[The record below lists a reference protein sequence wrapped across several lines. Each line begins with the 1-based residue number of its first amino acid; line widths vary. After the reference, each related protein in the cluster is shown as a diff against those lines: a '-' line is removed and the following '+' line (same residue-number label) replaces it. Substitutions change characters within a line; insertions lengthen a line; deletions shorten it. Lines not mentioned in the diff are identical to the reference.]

1 MGPNDI
7 EEIFKG
13 TRTVEKKGKNIIVY
27 LSERGLVKVFVTV
40 VVVVV
45 VPLGNCTLSSLEI
58 AQHGWGIVFS
68 IIRTL

>member
-27 LSERGLVKVFVTV
+27 WSERGLVKVFVTV

-45 VPLGNCTLSSLEI
+45 VP
-58 AQHGWGIVFS
+58 
-68 IIRTL
+68 